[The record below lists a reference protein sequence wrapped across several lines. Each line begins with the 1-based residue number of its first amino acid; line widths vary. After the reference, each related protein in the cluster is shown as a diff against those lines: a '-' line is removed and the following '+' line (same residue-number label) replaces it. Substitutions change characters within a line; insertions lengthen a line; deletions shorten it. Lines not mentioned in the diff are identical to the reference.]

1 MIGAKAL
8 KENECNTIEDYYK
21 KIVELVESQQPK
33 EAKALIVNLADQQKT
48 HLLSLVWESP
58 NISGEVAQ
66 YIAEQL

>member
-1 MIGAKAL
+1 MIGTKAL

>member
-21 KIVELVESQQPK
+21 KIVELVETEQLK
-33 EAKALIVNLADQQKT
+33 EAKALMVNLADQQKT
-48 HLLSLVWESP
+48 HLLSLVWESQ
-58 NISGEVAQ
+58 NINGEVAQ